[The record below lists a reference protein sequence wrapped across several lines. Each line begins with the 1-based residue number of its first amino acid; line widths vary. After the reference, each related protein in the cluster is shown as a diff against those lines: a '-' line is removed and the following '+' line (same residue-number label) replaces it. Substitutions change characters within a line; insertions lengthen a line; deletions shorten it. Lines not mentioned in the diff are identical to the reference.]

1 LEELLLKFLRNFKK
15 IMTFNREKIVFLAP
29 LNWDFLPLPGLA

>member
-1 LEELLLKFLRNFKK
+1 
-15 IMTFNREKIVFLAP
+15 MTFNREKIVFMAP

>member
-1 LEELLLKFLRNFKK
+1 LEELLLKISRNIKK
-15 IMTFNREKIVFLAP
+15 IMTFNREKNVFWAP